1 MYLHHSS
8 YSNLVFDIA
17 DFFNLGLFKP
27 INQVTTRYSDS
38 SQDLNLVLDLIFLQF
53 RLEELDNYLIQPEW
67 YLTLDHTP
75 LTITIPIV
83 KEHIQTKK

>member
-8 YSNLVFDIA
+8 HSNLVFDIA
-17 DFFNLGLFKP
+17 NFFNLGLFKP
-27 INQVTTRYSDS
+27 INQVTTRYSDN
-38 SQDLNLVLDLIFLQF
+38 SQDLNSVLDLIFLQF
-53 RLEELDNYLIQPEW
+53 RLEELDNHLIQPEW
-67 YLTLDHTP
+67 YFTSDHTP